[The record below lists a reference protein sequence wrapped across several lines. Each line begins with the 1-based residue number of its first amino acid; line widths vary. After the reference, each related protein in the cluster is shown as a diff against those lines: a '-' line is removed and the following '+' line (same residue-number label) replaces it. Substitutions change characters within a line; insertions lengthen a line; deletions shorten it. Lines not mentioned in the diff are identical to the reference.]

1 MFLRGLRLGGL
12 GAAVWAVEGNYTA
25 VRQGGGDRVRILRIG
40 AAVDSL
46 AALRDEAI
54 GIRYAACVL
63 SARRAA
69 KAVVVLRTAV
79 DVVERLRVIHGNV
92 IELRDRQIGFE
103 NPVLALVET
112 LVHDAVAAHQIAIV
126 VLGIDPDLVIVHVLA
141 AAGKRRQRAAAVV

>member
-1 MFLRGLRLGGL
+1 MFLRGLRLDGHALAGSP
-12 GAAVWAVEGNYTA
+12 VEANDTA
-25 VRQGGGDRVRILRIG
+25 VLHGGVDRVRILRIG
-40 AAVDSL
+40 AAVESI

-79 DVVERLRVIHGNV
+79 DGVERLRVIHGNV
-92 IELRDRQIGFE
+92 IELRDRQIGLE

-112 LVHDAVAAHQIAIV
+112 LVHDAVA
-126 VLGIDPDLVIVHVLA
+126 
-141 AAGKRRQRAAAVV
+141 